1 MRRLR
6 RRAVRLSAKYE
17 SGSGWP
23 SYWQPVDPEAVETKR
38 DISHFMVRTEVVCN
52 RCGGHL
58 GHVFD
63 DGPQPTGKRFCINS
77 ASLQFAPATPRTSNF
92 GHGNPKR
99 TAIVTGGN
107 RGIGFEVCRQL
118 ALLGYRVVL
127 TSRKVNQGMEAAKQ
141 LKREGGEIVFRPLD
155 VTSQR
160 QIKDLKHYVERYFG
174 GAEVLVNNAAVYPD
188 EGRGVLEVESAVYH
202 STMDANLFGPLML
215 CQEIVP
221 GMVERGYGRVVN
233 VSSGAGQISSMV
245 GDTPSY
251 RLSKLALNGLTLM
264 LADEVRGSNVLVNAV
279 CPGWVRTEMGGSA
292 APRSIEQGADSII
305 WLATLPDGGPSSG
318 FYRDRGLIP
327 W

>member
-1 MRRLR
+1 MPPVGTARLPRR
-6 RRAVRLSAKYE
+6 
-17 SGSGWP
+17 
-23 SYWQPVDPEAVETKR
+23 
-38 DISHFMVRTEVVCN
+38 
-52 RCGGHL
+52 
-58 GHVFD
+58 
-63 DGPQPTGKRFCINS
+63 
-77 ASLQFAPATPRTSNF
+77 
-92 GHGNPKR
+92 
-99 TAIVTGGN
+99 
-107 RGIGFEVCRQL
+107 
-118 ALLGYRVVL
+118 L
-127 TSRKVNQGMEAAKQ
+127 TSRKVNQGLEAAEQ

-174 GAEVLVNNAAVYPD
+174 GADVLVNNAAVYPD

-202 STMDANLFGPLML
+202 STMDTNLFGPLML

-305 WLATLPDGGPSSG
+305 WLATLPDGGPSGG
-318 FYRDRGLIP
+318 FYRDRALIP

>member
-1 MRRLR
+1 M
-6 RRAVRLSAKYE
+6 
-17 SGSGWP
+17 
-23 SYWQPVDPEAVETKR
+23 DT
-38 DISHFMVRTEVVCN
+38 
-52 RCGGHL
+52 
-58 GHVFD
+58 
-63 DGPQPTGKRFCINS
+63 
-77 ASLQFAPATPRTSNF
+77 
-92 GHGNPKR
+92 PKR

-127 TSRKVNQGMEAAKQ
+127 TSRKVNQGLEAAEQ

-174 GAEVLVNNAAVYPD
+174 GADVLVNNAAVYPD
-188 EGRGVLEVESAVYH
+188 EGRGVLEVEAAVYH
-202 STMDANLFGPLML
+202 STMDTNLFGPLML

-221 GMVERGYGRVVN
+221 GMLERGYGRVVN

-264 LADEVRGSNVLVNAV
+264 LADAVRGTNVL
-279 CPGWVRTEMGGSA
+279 S
-292 APRSIEQGADSII
+292 Q
-305 WLATLPDGGPSSG
+305 
-318 FYRDRGLIP
+318 RGLSGLGSYGNGRPGRPPQHRARRRQHHLAGDVAGWGAEWWVLSGSRVISVVSR
-327 W
+327 

>member
-1 MRRLR
+1 MD
-6 RRAVRLSAKYE
+6 E
-17 SGSGWP
+17 
-23 SYWQPVDPEAVETKR
+23 Q
-38 DISHFMVRTEVVCN
+38 
-52 RCGGHL
+52 
-58 GHVFD
+58 
-63 DGPQPTGKRFCINS
+63 
-77 ASLQFAPATPRTSNF
+77 
-92 GHGNPKR
+92 KR

-118 ALLGYRVVL
+118 GLLGYRVVL
-127 TSRKVNQGMEAAKQ
+127 TSRKVNQGLEAVEQ

-174 GAEVLVNNAAVYPD
+174 GADVLVNNAAVYPD

-202 STMDANLFGPLML
+202 STMDTNLFGPLML

-221 GMVERGYGRVVN
+221 GMMERGYGRVVN

-264 LADEVRGSNVLVNAV
+264 LADATRGSNVLSTQSVRAGFGRRWV
-279 CPGWVRTEMGGSA
+279 ARPPPAASSKAPTASSGWRRWRMGG
-292 APRSIEQGADSII
+292 RVVGSIGIA
-305 WLATLPDGGPSSG
+305 SS
-318 FYRDRGLIP
+318 FP